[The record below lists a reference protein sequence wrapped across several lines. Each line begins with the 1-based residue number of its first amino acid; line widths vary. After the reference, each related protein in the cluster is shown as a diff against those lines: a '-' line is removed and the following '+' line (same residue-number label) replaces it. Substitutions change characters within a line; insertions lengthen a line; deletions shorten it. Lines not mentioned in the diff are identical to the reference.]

1 MKRILFLMLML
12 VAVAVSAQKKQKPN
26 INKALK
32 SLQDGQL
39 AEAKTM
45 IDDATTYEKTMND
58 GKTWYYRGLIYA
70 AIDTT
75 SNSAAKSLA
84 EDPFKIAMESF
95 AKADQLAKS
104 GTEYFT
110 TDATTIIPVTKSQ
123 QMAQLANFYL
133 NKGAAQYQSD
143 SLAEALQNFEK
154 TQVVLPSPEDTI
166 AYFYAGIVANSME
179 DYDKAIENLEKYL
192 ENGGT
197 SSDAFSVII
206 NTYSGPKEDKEKA
219 LETARRAKA
228 KFPENPEFPKVEI
241 GLLIELEKVE
251 EAKSGL
257 EQAVVREPDNKT
269 YHFYLGYVNSKLE
282 NWEDAKKNFT
292 EALRVDPSYFDA
304 QYYLA
309 QVYLIDAG
317 KIMDQVKNLGITAAD
332 KKKQAELD
340 KLLVEKYKIALPHW
354 EKAEKLKPND
364 LDVLDRLRT
373 IYYYLGDDA
382 NEKRVSAKLKTLNA
396 EE

>member
-1 MKRILFLMLML
+1 MLML

-26 INKALK
+26 LNKALK
-32 SLQDGQL
+32 SLQEGQL
-39 AEAKTM
+39 AEAKQI
-45 IDDATTYEKTMND
+45 IDDATTYEKTMDD

-70 AIDTT
+70 AIDTA
-75 SNSAAKSLA
+75 SNPQVKGLA
-84 EDPFKIAMESF
+84 DDAFKVAMESF
-95 AKADQLAKS
+95 AKADQMAKAGS
-104 GTEYFT
+104 EYFV
-110 TDATTIIPVTKSQ
+110 TDPNSVIPVTKTQ
-123 QMAQLANFYL
+123 QMGQLANYYL
-133 NKGAAQYQSD
+133 NKGATLYQND
-143 SLAEALQNFEK
+143 SLAEAIELFEK
-154 TQVVLPSPEDTI
+154 TQEVLPSPDDTI

-179 DYDKAIENLEKYL
+179 DHDKAISNLEKYI

-197 SSDAFSVII
+197 SADAFSVII

-219 LETARRAKA
+219 LATVRRAKE

-241 GLLIELEKVE
+241 GLLIELEKIE
-251 EAKSGL
+251 EAQKGL
-257 EQAVVREPDNKT
+257 EEAVVREPNNKT

-282 NWEDAKKNFT
+282 KWEEAKKNF
-292 EALRVDPSYFDA
+292 EQALKLDPSYFDA

-309 QVYLIDAG
+309 QIYLIDAG
-317 KIMDQVKNLGITAAD
+317 KVMDQLKNLGITAAD

-340 KLLVEKYKIALPHW
+340 KLLVEKYKVALPHW
-354 EKAEKLKPND
+354 EKAEKLRPND

-382 NEKRVSAKLKTLNA
+382 NEKRVATKLKTLNA

>member
-1 MKRILFLMLML
+1 MKKLLFLMLML

-26 INKALK
+26 ITKALK
-32 SLQDGQL
+32 AMQDGQL
-39 AEAKTM
+39 AEAKQI

-75 SNSAAKSLA
+75 SNPATKALA

-95 AKADQLAKS
+95 EKADQMAKGGS
-104 GTEYFT
+104 EYFVT
-110 TDATTIIPVTKSQ
+110 EPGGVIPVTKTQ
-123 QMAQLANFYL
+123 QMGQLANHYL
-133 NKGAAQYQSD
+133 NRGAALYQSD
-143 SLAEALQNFEK
+143 SLEEAVKYFEK
-154 TQVVLPSPEDTI
+154 TQVILPDDTI
-166 AYFYAGIVANSME
+166 AYFYAGIVASSME
-179 DYDKAIENLEKYL
+179 DHDKAIANLEKYL
-192 ENGGT
+192 EKGGT
-197 SSDAFSVII
+197 SSDAYSVMI
-206 NTYSGPKEDKEKA
+206 NTYSGAKDDKEKA
-219 LETARRAKA
+219 LEVARRAKE

-251 EAKSGL
+251 EAKKGL
-257 EQAVVREPDNKT
+257 EEAVAQDPNNKT
-269 YHFYLGYVNSKLE
+269 YQFYLGYVNSKLE
-282 NWEDAKKNFT
+282 NWEEAKKNFS

-309 QVYLIDAG
+309 QIYMIDAS
-317 KIMDQVKNLGITAAD
+317 KVMDQLKNLGITAAD

-340 KLLVEKYKIALPHW
+340 KLLVEKFRVALPHW

>member
-1 MKRILFLMLML
+1 MLML

-32 SLQDGQL
+32 AMQEGQL
-39 AEAKTM
+39 AEAKQM
-45 IDDATTYEKTMND
+45 IDDATTYEKTMDD

-75 SNSAAKSLA
+75 NDASVKALA

-95 AKADQLAKS
+95 AKADQMAKGGS
-104 GTEYFT
+104 EYFT
-110 TDATTIIPVTKSQ
+110 TDAASVIPVTKTQ
-123 QMAQLANFYL
+123 QMGQLANYYL
-133 NKGAAQYQSD
+133 NRGAALYQSD
-143 SLAEALQNFEK
+143 SLEEAVKNFEK
-154 TQVVLPSPEDTI
+154 TQVILPDDTI

-179 DYDKAIENLEKYL
+179 DHDKAIANLEKYL
-192 ENGGT
+192 EKGGT
-197 SSDAFSVII
+197 SSDAYSVMI
-206 NTYSGPKEDKEKA
+206 NTYSTAKEDKEKA
-219 LETARRAKA
+219 LEVARRAKA
-228 KFPENPEFPKVEI
+228 QFPENPEFPKVEI
-241 GLLIELEKVE
+241 GLLIELEKIE
-251 EAKSGL
+251 EAKKGL
-257 EQAVVREPDNKT
+257 EEAVAQEPDNKT
-269 YHFYLGYVNSKLE
+269 YQFYLGYVNSKLE
-282 NWEDAKKNFT
+282 NWEEAKKNFA

-309 QVYLIDAG
+309 QIYMIDAS
-317 KIMDQVKNLGITAAD
+317 KVMDQLKNLGITAAD

-340 KLLVEKYKIALPHW
+340 KLLVEKFRVALPHW

-382 NEKRVSAKLKTLNA
+382 NEKRVSAKLKSLNA

>member
-12 VAVAVSAQKKQKPN
+12 IAVAVSAQKKQKPN

-32 SLQDGQL
+32 SLQEGNL
-39 AEAKTM
+39 AEAKQI
-45 IDDATTYEKTMND
+45 IDDATTYEKTMDD

-75 SNSAAKSLA
+75 SNEAAKSLA
-84 EDPFKIAMESF
+84 DDPLKTALESF
-95 AKADQLAKS
+95 AKADQMGKA

-110 TDATTIIPVTKSQ
+110 TDPTSIVPVTKTQ
-123 QMAQLANFYL
+123 QIQQLAGWYINR
-133 NKGAAQYQSD
+133 GAMLYQSD
-143 SLAEALQNFEK
+143 SLEQALVNFEK
-154 TQVVLPSPEDTI
+154 TQLVMPDDTT
-166 AYFYAGIVANSME
+166 AYYYAGIVANVME
-179 DYDKAIENLEKYL
+179 NYDKTISNLEKYI
-192 ENGGT
+192 EKGGT
-197 SSDAFSVII
+197 SSDAYSVMI
-206 NTYSGPKEDKEKA
+206 NTYSGPLENKEKA
-219 LETARRAKA
+219 LEVARRAKE
-228 KFPENPEFPKVEI
+228 KFPDNSEFPKVEI
-241 GLLIELEKVE
+241 GLLIELEKID
-251 EAKSGL
+251 EAKKGL

-282 NWEDAKKNFT
+282 KWEDAKKNFT
-292 EALRVDPSYFDA
+292 EALRIDPSYFDA

-317 KIMDQVKNLGITAAD
+317 KIMDQLKNLGITASD

-354 EKAEKLKPND
+354 EKAEKLRPND

>member
-1 MKRILFLMLML
+1 MKRLLFLMLML

-32 SLQDGQL
+32 SMQEGQL
-39 AEAKTM
+39 AEAKEM
-45 IDDATTYEKTMND
+45 IDAATTYEKTMDD
-58 GKTWYYRGLIYA
+58 GKTWYYRGLIYT

-75 SNSAAKSLA
+75 SNPAFKSLA
-84 EDPFKIAMESF
+84 DDPFRIAMESF
-95 AKADQLAKS
+95 AKADQLAKG

-110 TDATTIIPVTKSQ
+110 TDAASVIPVTKTQ
-123 QMAQLANFYL
+123 QMGQLANHYL
-133 NKGAAQYQSD
+133 NRGASLYQAD
-143 SLAEALQNFEK
+143 SLEEAMKFFEK
-154 TQVVLPSPEDTI
+154 TQLVLPDDTI
-166 AYFYAGIVANSME
+166 AYFYAGIVASSME
-179 DYDKAIENLEKYL
+179 DHDKAISNLEKYI
-192 ENGGT
+192 EKGGT
-197 SSDAFSVII
+197 SADAYSVMI

-219 LETARRAKA
+219 LEVARVAKG
-228 KFPENPEFPKVEI
+228 KFPENSEFPKVEI
-241 GLLIELEKVE
+241 GLLIEMEKIE

-282 NWEDAKKNFT
+282 KWEDARKNFND
-292 EALRVDPSYFDA
+292 ALRLDPSYFDA

-309 QVYLIDAG
+309 QIYLIDAS
-317 KIMDQVKNLGITAAD
+317 KVMDQLKNLGITAAD

-340 KLLVEKYKIALPHW
+340 KLLVEKYRVALPHW
-354 EKAEKLKPND
+354 EKAEKLRPND

-382 NEKRVSAKLKTLNA
+382 NEKRVSSKLKSLNA

>member
-1 MKRILFLMLML
+1 ML

-32 SLQDGQL
+32 SLQDGKL
-39 AEAKTM
+39 DEAKQM
-45 IDDATTYEKTMND
+45 IDDATTYEKTMDD
-58 GKTWYYRGLIYA
+58 GKTWYYRGLIYVA
-70 AIDTT
+70 LDTT
-75 SNSAAKSLA
+75 SNPAFQGLA
-84 EDPFKIAMESF
+84 ENPFQVAMESF
-95 AKADQLAKS
+95 AKADKMAKGGS
-104 GTEYFT
+104 EYFT
-110 TDATTIIPVTKSQ
+110 TEAGSVMPTTKTQ
-123 QMAQLANFYL
+123 QMGQLANYYL
-133 NKGAAQYQSD
+133 NKGAELYQED
-143 SLAEALQNFEK
+143 SLAEALELFEK
-154 TQVVLPSPEDTI
+154 TQEVLPSPDDTI

-179 DYDKAIENLEKYL
+179 DHDKAIQNLQKYL
-192 ENGGT
+192 ELGGT
-197 SSDAFSVII
+197 SADAYSVII
-206 NTYSGPKEDKEKA
+206 NTYSGPKDDKEKA
-219 LETARRAKA
+219 LEAARKA
-228 KFPENPEFPKVEI
+228 KTRFPENSEFPKVEI

-282 NWEDAKKNFT
+282 NWDAAKKNF
-292 EALRVDPSYFDA
+292 EQALKLDPSYFDA

-309 QVYLIDAG
+309 QIYLIDAG
-317 KIMDQVKNLGITAAD
+317 KIMDQLKNLGITAAD

-340 KLLVEKYKIALPHW
+340 KVLVEKYKVALPHW
-354 EKAEKLKPND
+354 EKAEKLRPND

-382 NEKRVSAKLKTLNA
+382 NEKRVATKLKTLNA